1 MESARGRLELAL
13 DALGLCARDLG
24 ATNRNESG
32 EVIYNQ
38 CFYLSLA
45 RLSSRVRDRR
55 LAQPLPREVARW
67 RRRAPFSAT
76 RASRPPRWSA
86 RQRSTLSASS
96 RRPCC
101 GCEPQQRGE
110 RGRGG

>member
-55 LAQPLPREVARW
+55 PDRCPERWLAGVGARLSPR
-67 RRRAPFSAT
+67 
-76 RASRPPRWSA
+76 
-86 RQRSTLSASS
+86 
-96 RRPCC
+96 
-101 GCEPQQRGE
+101 
-110 RGRGG
+110 RGRAAPVAGRRDSAPL

>member
-45 RLSSRVRDRR
+45 RPSSRVRDRR
-55 LAQPLPREVARW
+55 LARDCP
-67 RRRAPFSAT
+67 
-76 RASRPPRWSA
+76 
-86 RQRSTLSASS
+86 
-96 RRPCC
+96 
-101 GCEPQQRGE
+101 E
-110 RGRGG
+110 R